1 MGEFRLLLRLG
12 EGGMGRVYLGRSSGG
27 RAVALKRVHPALAA
41 APGFRERFAREVR
54 ASQAVSGAGTVPVVA
69 ADTDAPVPWLA
80 TAYVPGP
87 TLAEAVHD
95 HGPLP
100 EPALWR
106 LLGGLARALA
116 AVHDSGLVHRD
127 LKPSNVLLSQ
137 DGPRLIDF
145 GIARAAD
152 ETALTGTGL
161 VIGSA
166 GYISPEQAEGEPVTA
181 ASDVFAL
188 GAVMTYAA
196 TGRGP
201 FGTGS
206 GPELLY
212 RVVHKQPDIDDLP
225 GAMWGVVGN
234 CLIKR
239 PEERFTLDR
248 VLACAAESD
257 DGRGDWLPAPV
268 ASAIARKAEHLLN
281 LEAEEEQSENE
292 GSTATPTRVDV
303 DAHHAPTR
311 TGPPPAKPR
320 PRPQPSPPPRPAVSP
335 YAPYAAYAAP
345 PSRQGPIHLRHD
357 PLRRIWLAPWVQRGA
372 LGRPLLS
379 LFGLIPMVM
388 LLLASRRLKEVAR
401 EHPLIPPA
409 DGLAGDLARFAD
421 NDGLFPP
428 LTLLLVA
435 ALVWLAYRRRTLQ
448 RHTERHARAW
458 AAASAVY
465 WLAWS
470 AAVVGHL
477 AWLTGL
483 LATMDDFKNGDVP
496 TVLWLSAGAWMALFA
511 NALVTPFAT
520 VAAFVRLSR
529 ALSGDVARP
538 VTNGA

>member
-1 MGEFRLLLRLG
+1 
-12 EGGMGRVYLGRSSGG
+12 MGRVYLGRSSGG

-106 LLGGLARALA
+106 LLAGLARALA

-152 ETALTGTGL
+152 ETALTGTGML
-161 VIGSA
+161 IGSA

-188 GAVMTYAA
+188 GAVITYAA

-225 GAMWGVVGN
+225 TALWGVVGN

-281 LEAEEEQSENE
+281 LEAEEEEQDGNE
-292 GSTATPTRVDV
+292 ASTATPTMVDV

-311 TGPPPAKPR
+311 TGPPPPK
-320 PRPQPSPPPRPAVSP
+320 PRPQPSPTPPRVVSP
-335 YAPYAAYAAP
+335 YAPYAAYATP
-345 PSRQGPIHLRHD
+345 PSRRVPIHLRHD

-379 LFGLIPMVM
+379 LLGLIPMVM
-388 LLLASRRLKEVAR
+388 LVLMSGRLKEVAR
-401 EHPLIPPA
+401 DHPLIPPA
-409 DGLAGDLARFAD
+409 DGLAGDFARFAH
-421 NDGLFPP
+421 NDGLLSP

-448 RHTERHARAW
+448 RHTVRHARAW
-458 AAASAVY
+458 AAAAAVY

-470 AAVVGHL
+470 AAVVIHFV
-477 AWLTGL
+477 WLTGL
-483 LATMDDFKNGDVP
+483 FATMDDFENADVP
-496 TVLWLSAGAWMALFA
+496 TVVWLSAGAYLVLCA

-520 VAAFVRLSR
+520 VAACVRLSR

-538 VTNGA
+538 A